1 MKKQNILYFMI
12 ISMLLTWMFSA
23 CRDYTFENIPDPVV
37 PEDLTPGLKLT
48 TDVVLVDATAAPRGF
63 ELRAIGGKWT
73 IEPEKQESW
82 LKKLEPTSGDE
93 GNAVIGITL
102 ERNDGMEERSVKL
115 IIRQE
120 QTGVID
126 TVLVRQFTHESKY
139 TRETDSLSLI
149 VLYEELNVENW
160 RNPWNLKQ
168 PITGWSGLTF
178 DEVNGEQRV
187 VGITFNDWQMQGE
200 LPNEIGNLRE
210 LKRIKMSGNSLT
222 GRVPNGLVN
231 LRKLETLDISFSENV
246 SWFLPENMSDLK
258 SLKEFKVGGLNI
270 HLTSFNRLYKVETLE
285 AISITWSTIQ
295 GKLPDGISSLTKLKN
310 LNLGGTRITS
320 LPSDITTLSELV
332 VLNIG
337 RCSKLTSLPENIG
350 DLSQLEQL
358 DMNNSGVEILPE
370 GFGRLTGLKSLNI
383 SYCGALKT
391 LSQDFGNLRNMTSFN
406 MVSCAALESLPES
419 FGDLIQL
426 TTLSLSRCE
435 SLVSLPESIGKLTGL
450 TSLDLSNC
458 KSLQTLPSSI
468 SKLSN
473 IKELSMSSCASLSSL
488 PETVADMKWL
498 KKIVLTNTSLT
509 SLPAFFSQMTSLEEL
524 DITGPYQGGGMQGDA
539 ATLFAG
545 MTGLKKLSADYNS
558 FSGDLA
564 WIKNLPNLEV
574 LKMNKN
580 QLSGNIDFT
589 NFGSKLTEISL
600 AENLLTGT
608 LKGIG
613 NLTAVKKLDLNKN
626 QLSGALPSEMGA
638 CTVMTN
644 LNLKDNNLTGTI
656 PIEVTQMMQLTWGG
670 LGLSGNQMSGEIP
683 SEVLSWSKWSS
694 LSPTWNIYPQQEG
707 YGFTNIP

>member
-285 AISITWSTIQ
+285 AISITSSTIQ

-406 MVSCAALESLPES
+406 MV
-419 FGDLIQL
+419 
-426 TTLSLSRCE
+426 
-435 SLVSLPESIGKLTGL
+435 
-450 TSLDLSNC
+450 
-458 KSLQTLPSSI
+458 
-468 SKLSN
+468 
-473 IKELSMSSCASLSSL
+473 SCASLSSL